1 MSRPVPDGFREVRCP
16 LLELEGAHR
25 VFIAGRTGAPRLVMM
40 QPGYPDT
47 QETFA
52 PLGRRLAAEADCLVA
67 LTCMPEYD
75 TLADGRP
82 LLRKSGY
89 TLDETA
95 LCLAQA
101 IAVLRAESSTP
112 GAELI
117 LVLHDFGVPTGL
129 IYTNRALQGPDGP
142 ARVVCLDV
150 LVKPQVEAESA
161 LSLIPGNTVRERV
174 IHLIYRS
181 LFATSYLLSC
191 LSATLAAVY
200 FSLGA
205 IFCFGLLGRWLS
217 PTGPL
222 DSEPGKGGTVE
233 SPKALARMAYPYYQV
248 FKEMIWPGAVRNE
261 MQLPPLSR
269 CPVLYLWGEEKN
281 TMFHTAEAV
290 ALLNSTK
297 GCLAA
302 PVSGAA
308 HFLHRQQPDAVWA
321 RVCPFVLG
329 GGRPLI

>member
-101 IAVLRAESSTP
+101 VAVLRR
-112 GAELI
+112 
-117 LVLHDFGVPTGL
+117 
-129 IYTNRALQGPDGP
+129 RAWDG
-142 ARVVCLDV
+142 
-150 LVKPQVEAESA
+150 S
-161 LSLIPGNTVRERV
+161 
-174 IHLIYRS
+174 
-181 LFATSYLLSC
+181 
-191 LSATLAAVY
+191 
-200 FSLGA
+200 
-205 IFCFGLLGRWLS
+205 
-217 PTGPL
+217 
-222 DSEPGKGGTVE
+222 
-233 SPKALARMAYPYYQV
+233 
-248 FKEMIWPGAVRNE
+248 
-261 MQLPPLSR
+261 
-269 CPVLYLWGEEKN
+269 
-281 TMFHTAEAV
+281 
-290 ALLNSTK
+290 
-297 GCLAA
+297 
-302 PVSGAA
+302 VS
-308 HFLHRQQPDAVWA
+308 
-321 RVCPFVLG
+321 
-329 GGRPLI
+329 